1 MPFIY
6 INVST
11 SLRSFDPSWELA
23 ARSLGASPIVTFYR
37 VTMPLMKSGL
47 TSGCLFGF
55 IVSFDAFSTS
65 FLLKDVGTATLPIQ
79 LFDYLRLNFTP
90 EAAAVS
96 TFSIIVT
103 FLIVIMTK
111 QYLESASPNNP
122 YPDTEQYWNTYS
134 LHHINGRMDM
144 TAQHDFPLVNLHEFE
159 TTSSTGRLEYGS
171 RVDTICRRSG
181 FLAITGHGVPADL
194 IETMWDETRK
204 FFDLPL
210 EQKLKARPGS
220 RATPMV
226 ILQSKARHWHD
237 PAPAWMAAPAA
248 RPEGKLQLRP
258 DPSPDRA

>member
-1 MPFIY
+1 MNMPRLLPVLCCAVYFFLLAPILVVVLASFNAGAFLTFPPQGLSLRWYRTFFHNAVFLRAFIESMEIAVAATSISAVIGTMAALFSMRTTPALANIVRLGMTLPLVLPEVLTAIGLLFFFYAMGIGVHYSVALLVGHVLLTLPFIY

-23 ARSLGASPIVTFYR
+23 ARSLGASPFVTFYR

-111 QYLESASPNNP
+111 
-122 YPDTEQYWNTYS
+122 
-134 LHHINGRMDM
+134 
-144 TAQHDFPLVNLHEFE
+144 
-159 TTSSTGRLEYGS
+159 
-171 RVDTICRRSG
+171 TIFGNR
-181 FLAITGHGVPADL
+181 FT
-194 IETMWDETRK
+194 K
-204 FFDLPL
+204 
-210 EQKLKARPGS
+210 
-220 RATPMV
+220 
-226 ILQSKARHWHD
+226 
-237 PAPAWMAAPAA
+237 
-248 RPEGKLQLRP
+248 
-258 DPSPDRA
+258 